1 MPRVWRPAWQ
11 SPAFDGRNNPGS
23 GCLFARP
30 PTPEAANVT
39 YSVETKLALVRTLI
53 QIEAADGDGRI
64 LPALREAE
72 AILEDTMRRG
82 AP

>member
-1 MPRVWRPAWQ
+1 VRRE
-11 SPAFDGRNNPGS
+11 RE
-23 GCLFARP
+23 LLR
-30 PTPEAANVT
+30 PEAAVT

>member
-1 MPRVWRPAWQ
+1 MMPTER
-11 SPAFDGRNNPGS
+11 
-23 GCLFARP
+23 GCLTTTPTTWGRGERIDRP
-30 PTPEAANVT
+30 QTPEAAGVT

>member
-1 MPRVWRPAWQ
+1 M
-11 SPAFDGRNNPGS
+11 
-23 GCLFARP
+23 
-30 PTPEAANVT
+30 T